1 MLHLILY
8 IVFSSVFTLTI
19 KWVYNRGTEDILT
32 IGAINYIVALVGIAP
47 WLWLDGGQTGDPYAI
62 LTGGLMG
69 LVYFIAFFFVI
80 YSVKL
85 VGASATT
92 VVSVLSITMPI
103 TVAAFVWDAKPTVI
117 QIGGIALA
125 LLSLCLIGIK
135 PKTQGTNEPANEK
148 EPKTAAP
155 RTSAKFSAFILLS
168 FFLLC
173 GCSRICQEAFKHLAA
188 IDQKPTYLLS
198 AFLVAALPSVGML
211 LYRKQ
216 KIKTMELAAGT
227 VMGISN
233 GVQTFFI
240 LRSLD
245 FFEGYIVFTV
255 TSAGGIIFTMLVA
268 TRLLGEKL
276 SKLTYIGIA
285 IAVVALCLLNWNTSG

>member
-1 MLHLILY
+1 MIHLILY
-8 IVFSSVFTLTI
+8 IIFSSVFTLTI

-32 IGAINYIVALVGIAP
+32 IGAINYIIALIGIAP
-47 WLWLDGGQTGDPYAI
+47 WAFLDGQQTGEHYAI

-80 YSVKL
+80 YAVKL

-92 VVSVLSITMPI
+92 VVGVLSIMMPI
-103 TVAAFVWDAKPTVI
+103 TVAAFVWDAKPSGI
-117 QIGGIALA
+117 QIGGIVLA
-125 LLSLCLIGIK
+125 LVSLCLIGIK
-135 PKTQGTNEPANEK
+135 PKAKSVDLEDVTNES
-148 EPKTAAP
+148 KTS
-155 RTSAKFSAFILLS
+155 RRFSAFILLF

-173 GCSRICQEAFKHLAA
+173 GCSRICQEAFKHLSA

-198 AFLVAALPSVGML
+198 AFLVTALPSVGML

-216 KIKTMELAAGT
+216 KIKKMELVAGT
-227 VMGISN
+227 VMGLCN
-233 GVQTFFI
+233 AVQTFFI

-268 TRLLGEKL
+268 TQMLGEKL
-276 SKLTYIGIA
+276 SKLTYLGIA
-285 IAVVALCLLNWNTSG
+285 IAVVALCLLNWKV